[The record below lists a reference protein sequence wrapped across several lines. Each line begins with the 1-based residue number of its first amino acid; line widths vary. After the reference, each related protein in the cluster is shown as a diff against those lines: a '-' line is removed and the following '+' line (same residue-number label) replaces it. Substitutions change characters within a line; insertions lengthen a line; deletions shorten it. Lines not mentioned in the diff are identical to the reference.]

1 MRKQTRSILQELN
14 SFSNKKDV
22 ELIVESRALHVINS
36 AINILEMVK
45 ENFPEETALDL
56 ERRLINSI
64 RGGDPDKFR
73 RGIRKI
79 QESKRGP
86 LWKISLRYQMP
97 FCTSLKEDQAQL
109 NLELRQLQVRKE
121 SYEVKYELVKP
132 YDEQ

>member
-45 ENFPEETALDL
+45 ENFPEEVALDL

-79 QESKRGP
+79 QESKRAGSRLSRLDDP
-86 LWKISLRYQMP
+86 DS
-97 FCTSLKEDQAQL
+97 DA
-109 NLELRQLQVRKE
+109 
-121 SYEVKYELVKP
+121 
-132 YDEQ
+132 